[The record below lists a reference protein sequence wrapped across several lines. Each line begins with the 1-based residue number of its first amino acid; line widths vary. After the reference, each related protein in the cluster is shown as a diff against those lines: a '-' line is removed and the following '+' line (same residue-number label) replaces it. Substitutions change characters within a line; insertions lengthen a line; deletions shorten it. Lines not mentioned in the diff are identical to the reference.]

1 MIPSPSHIIRLRLD
15 ILCLALTLCILN
27 FSCKS
32 DLKTDAKA
40 EVKTETKN
48 QKPVLS
54 LSNSEANEIKELLNS
69 NEILRN
75 SFEEQ
80 KTKADKA
87 IVNGIEVPVPKD
99 PGGGYSH
106 EKHKRN
112 YGEMYAAGIAYMIT
126 GNNKYSE
133 FVTNMLLTYADMYPQ
148 LPLHPKRKENHP
160 AGKLFWQ
167 GLNESVWLVNSI
179 QAYNLVS
186 DAISPEDK
194 KTIENN
200 VFRKVAEFISVDS
213 KKTFNKIHNHGTWAV
228 AGVGMTGYVLKD
240 QDMVDRALYGS
251 NKDKKTGFLKQID
264 MLFSPEGYY
273 SEGPYYQRYAM
284 MPFML
289 FGQAIQRN
297 QPDLKIFEYRDQ
309 LLGKAVTTVLQL
321 TDENGAFFPFNDA
334 LKEKNYLTSELIFAS
349 NIAYAYYN
357 DSSLLPITHEHNK
370 VSISGAGLSV
380 AKALQNFD
388 ATEYEKRSLLITDG
402 KDGNDGGLALLRI
415 PNLQRNEKLTTVF
428 KFASQGMGHGHFDRL
443 SLFLYDGKQEII
455 QDYGA
460 ARFLNVESK
469 QGGRYLPENKT
480 WAKQTIAHNTVT
492 VDEKSQFGANVK
504 ASSKVSPQLLFSNVR
519 DKNLQI
525 VSAKEENAYDDIA
538 MQRTIAL
545 VKGENSEQPPFVI
558 DVYRIS
564 SDNKHQYDFNFM
576 YQGHLME
583 TNFEYLKA
591 NTLSPLGTKNGY
603 QHLWKLAE
611 GKSDHN
617 LATFTWLNK
626 NRFYSISSLVSKN
639 SKMVF
644 SLLGANDPEFNLRN
658 DASYMLRENDKKD
671 HVFVNIIEPH
681 GNFDPKLESVQNPH
695 SRVKHIQLLFS
706 DEHYTIVKAIF
717 NNNESYTLAIVN
729 KDHDPHKKH
738 TITVEDQEFQWT
750 GNYNLK
756 TN

>member
-1 MIPSPSHIIRLRLD
+1 MIQSLSHTRQLRLG
-15 ILCLALTLCILN
+15 ILYLTLTLGTLT
-27 FSCKS
+27 FSCK
-32 DLKTDAKA
+32 K
-40 EVKTETKN
+40 EVSFETKTVIEN
-48 QKPVLS
+48 KNPILS
-54 LSNSEANEIKELLNS
+54 LSPSAANEIKELLDAYN
-69 NEILRN
+69 ILKK
-75 SFEEQ
+75 SFEQ
-80 KTKADKA
+80 YKQKADKA
-87 IVNGIEVPVPKD
+87 IKNTIEVPNPKD
-99 PGGGYSH
+99 PGGGYTH

-112 YGEMYAAGIAYMIT
+112 YGEMYAAGITYSIT
-126 GNNKYSE
+126 RDPVYAQ
-133 FVTNMLLTYADMYPQ
+133 FVTDMLLAYANIYPD

-186 DAISPEDK
+186 DVISEEN
-194 KTIENN
+194 KTIIEDQ
-200 VFRKVAEFISVDS
+200 VFKKVAEFISVDS

-228 AGVGMTGYVLKD
+228 AGVGMTGYVLED
-240 QDMVDRALYGS
+240 QDMVDRALFGS

-289 FGQAIQRN
+289 FAQAIQIN

-349 NIAYAYYN
+349 NIAFAYYK
-357 DSSLLPITHEHNK
+357 DSSLLPIILEQEK
-370 VSISGAGLSV
+370 VSISSAGLEV
-380 AKALQNFD
+380 AKALQNLKPK
-388 ATEYEKRSLLITDG
+388 TYEKKPLLITDG
-402 KDGNDGGLALLRI
+402 KDGEDGGLALLRM
-415 PNLQRNEKLTTVF
+415 PNGKNDEKLTAVF

-443 SLFLYDGKQEII
+443 SFFLYDGKQEVL

-469 QGGRYLPENKT
+469 EGGRYLPENKT

-492 VDEKSQFGANVK
+492 VDESSQFGADVK
-504 ASSKVSPQLLFSNVR
+504 ASSKVNPQLLFSNME
-519 DKNLQI
+519 DPNLQI
-525 VSAKEENAYDDIA
+525 VSAKEENAYKGVR
-538 MQRTIAL
+538 MQRTLALINDEIA
-545 VKGENSEQPPFVI
+545 ERPPFII
-558 DVYRIS
+558 DVYSLIS
-564 SDNKHQYDFNFM
+564 KKAHQYDLNFM
-576 YQGHLME
+576 YQGQVME
-583 TNFEYLKA
+583 TNFEYTKE
-591 NTLSPLGTKNGY
+591 NTLSALDTKNGY

-611 GKSDHN
+611 GKSNKN
-617 LATFTWLNK
+617 LATLTWLNQ
-626 NRFYSISSLVSKN
+626 NRFYSISSLINSE

-644 SLLGANDPEFNLRN
+644 SRLGANDPNFNLRN
-658 DASYMLRENDKKD
+658 DASYMIRENNKKD
-671 HVFVNIIEPH
+671 HIYINVIEPH

-695 SRVKHIQLLFS
+695 SDVKNIELIYS
-706 DEHYTIVKAIF
+706 DDKYTIVEVTFK
-717 NNNESYTLAIVN
+717 NNKSYTLTVVN
-729 KDHDPHKKH
+729 QEHDPHKQH
-738 TITVEDQEFQWT
+738 ELTIGSKTYQWT

>member
-1 MIPSPSHIIRLRLD
+1 MIQSPSHTKWLRLG
-15 ILCLALTLCILN
+15 ILCLTLTLSTLC
-27 FSCKS
+27 FSCNQ
-32 DLKTDAKA
+32 
-40 EVKTETKN
+40 EGKTENKTAPKI

-54 LSNSEANEIKELLNS
+54 LSTSEANEIKKLLNT
-69 NEILRN
+69 NDVLKV
-75 SFEEQ
+75 SFEQHKE
-80 KTKADKA
+80 KADKA
-87 IVNGIEVPVPKD
+87 IQNGIEVPIPKD
-99 PGGGYSH
+99 PGGGYTH

-112 YGEMYAAGIAYMIT
+112 YGEMYSAGIAYMIT
-126 GNNKYSE
+126 ADTIYSK
-133 FVTNMLLTYADMYPQ
+133 FVTDMLLEYAKMYSK

-186 DAISPEDK
+186 DAISIEDK
-194 KTIENN
+194 KTIEDH
-200 VFRKVAEFISVDS
+200 VFKKVAEFISVDS

-240 QDMVDRALYGS
+240 QDMIDRALYGS
-251 NKDKKTGFLKQID
+251 NKDKETGFLKQID

-289 FGQAIQRN
+289 FAQAIQIN

-349 NIAYAYYN
+349 NIAYAYYE
-357 DSSLLPITHEHNK
+357 DSSLLPITLAHNK
-370 VSISGAGLSV
+370 VSISGAGLEV
-380 AKALQNFD
+380 AKALKNFKPKV
-388 ATEYEKRSLLITDG
+388 YEKKPLLITDG
-402 KDGNDGGLALLRI
+402 KDGTDGGLALLRM
-415 PNLQRNEKLTTVF
+415 PNGKKDEKLTAVF

-443 SLFLYDGKQEII
+443 SIFFYDGKQEIL

-469 QGGRYLPENKT
+469 QGGRYLPENTT

-492 VDEKSQFGANVK
+492 IDQNSQFDGKVK
-504 ASSKVSPQLLFSNVR
+504 AASKVSPQLLFSNLK
-519 DKNLQI
+519 DTKLQI
-525 VSAKEENAYDDIA
+525 VSAKEENAYKGIN
-538 MQRTIAL
+538 MQRTLAL
-545 VKGENSEQPPFVI
+545 IKDSAAERPPFII
-558 DVYRIS
+558 DIYAITS
-564 SDNKHQYDFNFM
+564 KEKHQYDLNFM
-576 YQGHLME
+576 YQGQLMD
-583 TNFEYLKA
+583 TNFEYTKES
-591 NTLSPLGTKNGY
+591 TLSELGAQNGY
-603 QHLWKLAE
+603 QHLWKLGE
-611 GKSDHN
+611 GKSDQN
-617 LATFTWLNK
+617 FATLTWLNQ
-626 NRFYSISSLVSKN
+626 NRFYSISSIINPN
-639 SKMVF
+639 SAMVF
-644 SLLGANDPEFNLRN
+644 SRLGANDPNFNLRN
-658 DASYMLRENDKKD
+658 DASYMIRENNKED

-695 SRVKHIQLLFS
+695 SDIKNIQLIHS
-706 DEHYTIVKAIF
+706 DDTYTIVKVIF
-717 NNNESYTLAIVN
+717 KNEEHYTLMIVN
-729 KDHDPHKKH
+729 KEHDPHKQHK
-738 TITVEDQEFQWT
+738 ITVDTIEYQWT

>member
-1 MIPSPSHIIRLRLD
+1 MILPPSHIIRLRLD
-15 ILCLALTLCILN
+15 ILCLTLTLCILS
-27 FSCKS
+27 FSCKE
-32 DLKTDAKA
+32 KAITDTKD
-40 EVKTETKN
+40 EVKTEVTSQN
-48 QKPVLS
+48 PTLS
-54 LSNSEANEIKELLNS
+54 LSISEASEIKKLLNT
-69 NEILRN
+69 NEVLKA

-87 IVNGIEVPVPKD
+87 IANGIEVPIPQD

-126 GNNKYSE
+126 GDVKYSE
-133 FVTNMLLTYADMYPQ
+133 FVTNMLLAYATLYPT

-179 QAYNLVS
+179 QAYSMVNS
-186 DAISPEDK
+186 SISAENKKIIED
-194 KTIENN
+194 N
-200 VFRKVAEFISVDS
+200 VFKKVVEFISVDS

-349 NIAYAYYN
+349 NIAFAYYK
-357 DSSLLPITHEHNK
+357 DSSLLPITYEHHK

-388 ATEYEKRSLLITDG
+388 AKEYEKKPLLITDG
-402 KDGNDGGLALLRI
+402 KDGNDGGLALLRM
-415 PNLQRNEKLTTVF
+415 PNLQNNEKLTSVF

-443 SLFLYDGKQEII
+443 SLFLYDGKQEIL

-492 VDEKSQFGANVK
+492 VDETSQFNANVK
-504 ASSKVSPQLLFSNVR
+504 ASSKISPQLLFSNLR
-519 DKNLQI
+519 DEKIQI
-525 VSAKEENAYDDIA
+525 VSAKEENAYEDVA

-545 VKGENSEQPPFVI
+545 IKGNNSEQPPFVL
-558 DVYRIS
+558 DVYRIA
-564 SDNKHQYDFNFM
+564 SDKKHQYDLNFM

-583 TNFEYLKA
+583 TNFGYTKESI
-591 NTLSPLGTKNGY
+591 LSPLGTKNGY

-611 GKSDHN
+611 GKSDTN

-626 NRFYSISSLVSKN
+626 NRFYSISSLISKD

-671 HVFVNIIEPH
+671 HVFVNVVEPH

-695 SRVKHIQLLFS
+695 SSVKHIQLLFS
-706 DEHYTIVKAIF
+706 DEFYTVVKVMFANGENYTLTIV
-717 NNNESYTLAIVN
+717 NQE
-729 KDHDPHKKH
+729 HDPHKKH
-738 TITVEDQEFQWT
+738 TITIDDQEFQWT